1 MCVRVRVVAVVG
13 VPKPPGFSA
22 PPLPIGHAP
31 QPSPSMHDTP
41 SSGHAPFSPAF
52 PCGARPSPRPRP
64 LPSFSPHPPHPLPLW
79 VPPPSGRLG
88 PEGGGGGGAIRAG
101 SRTSFG
107 NRPWRLTRPG
117 PGAWPPGSASGFAL
131 GGGLACLEPQ
141 HQLKWPCDTGRRPPL
156 FHFVSIHLGLA
167 VWHPPL
173 QATQFRLRVP
183 DEIRSGGGSRLP
195 QFLYPWPQVSCPC
208 RHHCHVWL

>member
-1 MCVRVRVVAVVG
+1 MG

-31 QPSPSMHDTP
+31 LSLAHPCTTRPLRGTP
-41 SSGHAPFSPAF
+41 LSAPPLPAGHAPH
-52 PCGARPSPRPRP
+52 RPLSSPRDTP
-64 LPSFSPHPPHPLPLW
+64 LSSAPPLAVVFPPPT
-79 VPPPSGRLG
+79 PPPSALG
-88 PEGGGGGGAIRAG
+88 PSSFRASWAGRWGGGGGAIRPG

-107 NRPWRLTRPG
+107 NRPWRLARAG

-131 GGGLACLEPQ
+131 GGGLACLELQ
-141 HQLKWPCDTGRRPPL
+141 HQLKWPCDRGRRPPL

-183 DEIRSGGGSRLP
+183 DEIRSG
-195 QFLYPWPQVSCPC
+195 
-208 RHHCHVWL
+208 